1 MEIPM
6 KRIYLTIVTIAAMSA
21 SVFAE
26 TGITIAEKRLPNGD
40 SEITVDN
47 TIRNIKK
54 TYKINLSKHY
64 EPATERNAA
73 IKKWESYKFGAYF
86 CFNDNQFDG
95 REWSQNKDPELFNP
109 PSLDVDNWIT
119 TLKAA
124 GMKFALLTVKH
135 TSEFLL
141 YDSPTTEHDV
151 ANSGYR
157 HDIVKEFVEK
167 CRANGIVPA
176 LYYCPTPYG
185 RGERAVMLAQLH
197 ELATRYG
204 EIDYFWIDMPNWFP
218 ADLSVQEVYDM
229 LKDIN
234 PDGIILVNMLREHDG
249 DGKISYWPTDVING
263 ESALPNSNGYSP
275 WRMVNGKQ
283 YYVPFEFE
291 PCSQTVTSDAFVAPG
306 TSFSDKPIVWF
317 TYGQGKGFR
326 SSKTLT
332 AEEMYVPIATAYR
345 LGAGCVTIGCAP
357 DWTGKF
363 RKEDAKELARL
374 GEMLKDPSKAPKPPV
389 SLNAYAISS
398 SVWNHEND
406 NAAVKAV
413 DGHPL
418 SYWATMDFPAWLEV
432 HLDQAHTVGSVLL
445 DERAKARVKKF
456 EVQAF
461 VNGKWNTI
469 LKGEKIALAERFT
482 IKPVTA
488 RNFRLKL
495 SEADTYIHLHEFQL
509 FEN

>member
-1 MEIPM
+1 M
-6 KRIYLTIVTIAAMSA
+6 KKIYAAVLIVLMSGLA
-21 SVFAE
+21 IAE
-26 TGITIAEKRLPNGD
+26 TGIAITEKRLANGD

-47 TIRNIKK
+47 TIGKIKK

-73 IKKWESYKFGAYF
+73 IKKWESYKFGAF
-86 CFNDNQFDG
+86 FSFNDNQFDG

-109 PSLDVDNWIT
+109 PSLDVDNWVAT
-119 TLKAA
+119 FKNAA
-124 GMKFALLTVKH
+124 MKFALLTVKH

-176 LYYCPTPYG
+176 IYYCPTPYG
-185 RGERAVMLAQLH
+185 RGERTVMLAQLY
-197 ELATRYG
+197 ELATGYG
-204 EIDYFWIDMPNWFP
+204 DIDYFWIDMPNWFP
-218 ADLSVQEVYDM
+218 ADLTVQEVYDM

-234 PDGIILVNMLREHDG
+234 PDGIVLFNMRNHMKGE
-249 DGKISYWPTDVING
+249 GKIVHWPTDVVNG
-263 ESALPNSNGYSP
+263 ESTLPNSNGYSP
-275 WRMVNGKQ
+275 WRMVNGKR
-283 YYVPFEFE
+283 YYVPFDFE
-291 PCSQTVTSDAFVAPG
+291 MCSQTVTEDAFVPAG
-306 TSFSDKPIVWF
+306 ISYSSKPVTWF
-317 TYGQGKGFR
+317 TYGEGKGFR
-326 SSKTLT
+326 VSKTFT
-332 AEEMYVPIATAYR
+332 AEEMYPFIATAYR
-345 LGAGCVTIGCAP
+345 LGAGCAMLSCAP

-363 RKEDAKELARL
+363 REDDAGELARL
-374 GEMLKDPSKAPKPPV
+374 GEMLRDPSKAPANPV
-389 SLNAYAISS
+389 TLNCEATGSS
-398 SVWNHEND
+398 TNNHEFD
-406 NAAVKAV
+406 YAPSRAV

-418 SYWATMDFPAWLEV
+418 SFWAPATIPAWLEV
-432 HLDQAHTVGSVLL
+432 HLDRARTVGSVLL
-445 DERAKARVKKF
+445 DERAKAMVKKF

-488 RNFRLKL
+488 KKFRLKIL
-495 SEADTYIHLHEFQL
+495 EGDVGVHIHEFQL
-509 FEN
+509 FEKN

>member
-1 MEIPM
+1 MKKIYAFALIVMMSGLAIAEI
-6 KRIYLTIVTIAAMSA
+6 
-21 SVFAE
+21 
-26 TGITIAEKRLPNGD
+26 GITITETRLENGD
-40 SEITVDN
+40 STIKVVNEISDVT
-47 TIRNIKK
+47 K

-73 IKKWESYKFGAYF
+73 IKKWESYKFGAF
-86 CFNDNQFDG
+86 MHFNDNPFDG
-95 REWSQNKDPELFNP
+95 REWSRNKDPELFNP

-119 TLKAA
+119 TLKNA
-124 GMKFALLTVKH
+124 GMEYAVLTVNH
-135 TSEFLL
+135 TSRFLL

-151 ANSGYR
+151 ANSGYP

-176 LYYCPTPYG
+176 FYYCPAPHG
-185 RGERAVMLAQLH
+185 RQERPLMLAQLY

-204 EIDYFWIDMPNWFP
+204 DIDYFWIDMPNWFP
-218 ADLSVQEVYDM
+218 EDLTVQEIYDM

-234 PDGIILVNMLREHDG
+234 PDGIVLFNMRNHMKGE
-249 DGKISYWPTDVING
+249 GKIVHWPTDVVNG
-263 ESALPNSNGYSP
+263 ESTQPNSNGYSP
-275 WRMVNGKQ
+275 WRMVNGKR
-283 YYVPFEFE
+283 YYVPFDFE
-291 PCSQTVTSDAFVAPG
+291 MCSQTVTEDAFVPAG
-306 TSFSDKPIVWF
+306 ISYSSKPVTWF
-317 TYGQGKGFR
+317 TYGEGKGFR
-326 SSKTLT
+326 VSKTFT
-332 AEEMYVPIATAYR
+332 AEEMYPLIATAYR
-345 LGAGCVTIGCAP
+345 LGAGGAMLSCAP

-363 RKEDAKELARL
+363 RKEDARQLARL

-398 SVWNHEND
+398 SVWDHEND
-406 NAAVKAV
+406 HAAVKAV

-418 SYWATMDFPAWLEV
+418 SFWAPAAIPAWLEV
-432 HLDQAHTVGSVLL
+432 HLDQARTVGSVLL
-445 DERAKARVKKF
+445 DERAKAKVKKF

-488 RNFRLKL
+488 KKFRLKIL
-495 SEADTYIHLHEFQL
+495 EGDKGIHIHEFQL
-509 FEN
+509 FEKN